1 MSEIIRKLDEV
12 KPTTSIEVEGLC
24 CPLPLLRTKK
34 KLAKLSMG
42 DILQINGVQYNFC
55 FDLQAWCERNGHC
68 YLGGKETYES
78 KITFIK
84 KG

>member
-1 MSEIIRKLDEV
+1 MRY

-34 KLAKLSMG
+34 ILAKLSMG
-42 DILQINGVQYNFC
+42 DILQINGVQYNFR
-55 FDLQAWCERNGHC
+55 FDLKAWCERNGHC

-78 KITFIK
+78 KIIFIQ